1 MIQKLTL
8 TVVLLSLVTTLTFA
22 QEEDP
27 IPPRRAKA
35 AKVGFFGGFT
45 PGWLFVD
52 VDPINQLLQS
62 SGGAGLK
69 DDGVFMFG
77 GAGAAYIMFVPNLR
91 VGGVGMGGTISSTSL
106 DGQNLRRDADLNVS
120 LAGVTVEYVVPVV
133 ERLDVA
139 FGVML
144 GGGGLDL
151 TLRQNNGGNNR
162 WDEEWKFFGGDPTAQ
177 INNLTRKYTG
187 SYFVWVPS
195 LNVEYALLGWVGVR
209 LGASYVGMSAPSW
222 QVDNN
227 YDLLGV
233 PDDVNGKGFMLQA
246 GLFVGTF

>member
-1 MIQKLTL
+1 MRKLTL
-8 TVVLLSLVTTLTFA
+8 VAVLLALGTTLVVG

-27 IPPRRAKA
+27 IPPRRTKA
-35 AKVGFFGGFT
+35 AKMGFFGGFT

-52 VDPINQLLQS
+52 VEPINKFLQN
-62 SGGAGLK
+62 SGGAAFK
-69 DDGVFMFG
+69 EDGVFMFG

-91 VGGVGMGGTISSTSL
+91 VGGLGMGGTISSTSL

-120 LAGVTVEYVVPVV
+120 LAGVTVEYVVPIVT
-133 ERLDVA
+133 RLDVS

-151 TLRQNNGGNNR
+151 TLRQDNGGNSR
-162 WDEEWKFFGGDPTAQ
+162 WDEEWKYFGGDPTAR
-177 INNLTRKYTG
+177 IYNLTRKYSG

-195 LNVEYALLGWVGVR
+195 VNIEYALLGWVGVR

-222 QVDNN
+222 QVDDQ

-233 PDDVNGKGFMLQA
+233 PDDVHGKGFMLQA
-246 GLFVGTF
+246 GFFVGTF